1 VPRAPVVRDE
11 LTGKIFLTY
20 SRIMSSPGAPPVT
33 DVYGALAHPIRRE
46 IMTALAAGDKA
57 VRELAAPLPVSRPA
71 VSQHLA
77 VLRTAGLVTEGRRGR
92 ENRYR
97 LRREPLDDVRRWL
110 GALDEFWSALDYGP
124 PGR

>member
-1 VPRAPVVRDE
+1 MNP
-11 LTGKIFLTY
+11 
-20 SRIMSSPGAPPVT
+20 PGAPPVV

-46 IMTALAAGDKA
+46 IVTALARGDKA

-77 VLRTAGLVTEGRRGR
+77 VLRTAGLVTEGRHGR

-97 LRREPLDDVRRWL
+97 LRREPLDDIRRWL
-110 GALDEFWSALDYGP
+110 GTLDEFWSQGLSRLREHLEANP
-124 PGR
+124 

>member
-1 VPRAPVVRDE
+1 VA
-11 LTGKIFLTY
+11 
-20 SRIMSSPGAPPVT
+20 SPGAPPVI

-46 IMTALAAGDKA
+46 IVAVLAGGDKG

-77 VLRTAGLVTEGRRGR
+77 VLRSVGLVTVGRVGR
-92 ENRYR
+92 ESRYR

-110 GALDEFWSALDYGP
+110 GQLDDFWAQRLTRLREHLDANP
-124 PGR
+124 

>member
-1 VPRAPVVRDE
+1 
-11 LTGKIFLTY
+11 
-20 SRIMSSPGAPPVT
+20 MSSPGAPPVT

-46 IMTALAAGDKA
+46 IVTALACGDKA

-77 VLRTAGLVTEGRRGR
+77 VLRAAGLVTEGRHGR

-110 GALDEFWSALDYGP
+110 ATLDEFWSQGLTRLHGHLEANP
-124 PGR
+124 

>member
-1 VPRAPVVRDE
+1 
-11 LTGKIFLTY
+11 
-20 SRIMSSPGAPPVT
+20 MSSPGAPPVT

-46 IMTALAAGDKA
+46 IVTALAGGDKA

-77 VLRTAGLVTEGRRGR
+77 VLRKAGLVTEGRRGR

-110 GALDEFWSALDYGP
+110 ATLDEFWSHGL
-124 PGR
+124 GRLREHLEANP

>member
-1 VPRAPVVRDE
+1 V
-11 LTGKIFLTY
+11 L
-20 SRIMSSPGAPPVT
+20 

-46 IMTALAAGDKA
+46 IVAVLAGGDKG
-57 VRELAAPLPVSRPA
+57 VRELAGPLPVSRPA

-77 VLRTAGLVTEGRRGR
+77 VLRAVGLVTDARVGR

-110 GALDEFWSALDYGP
+110 GQLDEFWAARLTRLREHLDANP
-124 PGR
+124 